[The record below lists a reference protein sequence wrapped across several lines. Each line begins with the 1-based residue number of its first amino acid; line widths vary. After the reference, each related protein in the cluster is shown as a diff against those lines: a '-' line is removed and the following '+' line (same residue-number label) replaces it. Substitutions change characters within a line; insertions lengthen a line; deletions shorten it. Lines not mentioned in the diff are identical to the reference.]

1 MLTREMV
8 EAIAEVAKGGYPLIE
23 QDGAEICLD
32 ELAADW
38 LERRN
43 ENDRLRRELDA
54 ALDAALP
61 EHPGDGSCEYCSVA
75 PGSWVFLC
83 DEHNPMVAITD
94 AQHAELACG
103 GDPLGRCDEKPRK
116 ARAAKMA
123 TRKPASGA
131 ECSACGGSGTVGKGF
146 SDLGVPCSVCRGTG
160 KPASG
165 EFDHLAVSPDW
176 EERKVESASAES
188 APVCD
193 VYGRSGERL
202 ACYDDPDGEDTGVM
216 PARMEPCPACTP
228 SADTG
233 RLAADGEAGCG
244 DCANRFPG
252 GPKEGLCSH
261 HGVVVSYR
269 HGTCDDFVWSKG
281 IQCYRPA
288 PSSGDQD
295 RDTGSRTCIC
305 CKDGPSLGQHTGYCY
320 TAKGM
325 RDWDDPACEHFRRIE
340 QSGGKNIVIKTGNS
354 TCGEC
359 KEWPGGGGGDCS
371 FMSGCWEPTT
381 PACEMFKPR
390 SEGKSGGEGDAES
403 HYPGYPD
410 DEISAMLL
418 TAASKGRAT
427 TTDALRRDVE
437 EHCATAT
444 DLAELTERV
453 ERLAEA
459 VNAYGCADSE
469 YAKRVDG
476 LEEFNKVVASQ
487 MVRFGADLDR
497 LRKRI
502 AARTDGD
509 SN

>member
-1 MLTREMV
+1 MSDRTCETCIHVSVCGYRRDYLNAGSTDTRLLCGKGLPEWRGDLTLLLD
-8 EAIAEVAKGGYPLIE
+8 AK
-23 QDGAEICLD
+23 DA
-32 ELAADW
+32 
-38 LERRN
+38 ERRN

-61 EHPGDGSCEYCSVA
+61 EHPGDGSCEYCSFA

-83 DEHNPMVAITD
+83 DEHNPMVTD

-228 SADTG
+228 SAAADTG
-233 RLAADGEAGCG
+233 QADSDKPE
-244 DCANRFPG
+244 P
-252 GPKEGLCSH
+252 
-261 HGVVVSYR
+261 
-269 HGTCDDFVWSKG
+269 
-281 IQCYRPA
+281 
-288 PSSGDQD
+288 
-295 RDTGSRTCIC
+295 
-305 CKDGPSLGQHTGYCY
+305 QH
-320 TAKGM
+320 
-325 RDWDDPACEHFRRIE
+325 
-340 QSGGKNIVIKTGNS
+340 

-359 KEWPGGGGGDCS
+359 AEWPGGGGGDCS

-390 SEGKSGGEGDAES
+390 SEGESGGEGLTCIS
-403 HYPGYPD
+403 CKYGPSPGQWRGYCEAKRGIFEGDHPACVLHQLRGSTDTTDRECYNGDDPD
-410 DEISAMLL
+410 EPICENDEIPSAEECRLDMAEELIRQRDDL
-418 TAASKGRAT
+418 
-427 TTDALRRDVE
+427 DALRRDLE

-444 DLAELTERV
+444 DLEELTERV

-459 VNAYGCADSE
+459 VNAYGDADRD
-469 YAKRVDG
+469 YTKR
-476 LEEFNKVVASQ
+476 
-487 MVRFGADLDR
+487 LDR
-497 LRKRI
+497 LETSLREIAGIVADRFDRAADGTGPGWGCSGVQALCRI
-502 AARTDGD
+502 AARTDGGSSED
-509 SN
+509 V